1 MQTHIR
7 IVLLTL
13 VIWGRGICLQ
23 QQLLDGALER
33 RVRVILHA
41 NLIHSV
47 IKFYRSS
54 EDILHARAHTHTNL
68 VCLHNSLSVSPSL
81 ISTHNAYTLNTLTHT
96 FNTAA
101 NIWLGNRCIS
111 VSAPKTIFPSTLKHQ
126 PIILIFTCG
135 KLTQKIKL
143 CQILS
148 VFIQLYNP
156 LINFLCLNQGGGEGW
171 RLSQL

>member
-13 VIWGRGICLQ
+13 VIWGCGICLQ

-54 EDILHARAHTHTNL
+54 EDILRARTRTHTNL
-68 VCLHNSLSVSPSL
+68 VCLHNSSVSPSL
-81 ISTHNAYTLNTLTHT
+81 ISTHNLLHTH
-96 FNTAA
+96 
-101 NIWLGNRCIS
+101 
-111 VSAPKTIFPSTLKHQ
+111 
-126 PIILIFTCG
+126 
-135 KLTQKIKL
+135 
-143 CQILS
+143 
-148 VFIQLYNP
+148 
-156 LINFLCLNQGGGEGW
+156 
-171 RLSQL
+171 

>member
-54 EDILHARAHTHTNL
+54 EDILRARARAHTLIWSVCITVYLSLLHSLARIIYCIHTEHINTHIRHCCKHLAGKQVHFCICSKDNFPINL
-68 VCLHNSLSVSPSL
+68 KAPAHNFNIYLWQ
-81 ISTHNAYTLNTLTHT
+81 INT
-96 FNTAA
+96 
-101 NIWLGNRCIS
+101 
-111 VSAPKTIFPSTLKHQ
+111 
-126 PIILIFTCG
+126 
-135 KLTQKIKL
+135 
-143 CQILS
+143 
-148 VFIQLYNP
+148 
-156 LINFLCLNQGGGEGW
+156 ED
-171 RLSQL
+171 

>member
-7 IVLLTL
+7 IVFLTL

-41 NLIHSV
+41 NLIHSH

-54 EDILHARAHTHTNL
+54 EDILHAHTHTNL

-81 ISTHNAYTLNTLTHT
+81 ISTHNLLHTH
-96 FNTAA
+96 
-101 NIWLGNRCIS
+101 
-111 VSAPKTIFPSTLKHQ
+111 
-126 PIILIFTCG
+126 
-135 KLTQKIKL
+135 
-143 CQILS
+143 
-148 VFIQLYNP
+148 
-156 LINFLCLNQGGGEGW
+156 
-171 RLSQL
+171 